1 MPDMGEVLALR
12 DFRLLWLS
20 QALSTVGD
28 RLVLV
33 VLALYVND
41 IGSPSDVGIVLAAN
55 AIPFVGLLLLGG
67 VWADRLPRHRV
78 MVATDLF
85 RGALHALL
93 AVLILTGGA
102 PIWAIAVIEA
112 LFGAAQAFFRPAYTG
127 LIPQTVP
134 DELLQEAQAV
144 TFLTYNVSGFVGPAL
159 ASALFVTVGAGVA
172 FAVDAATFFV
182 GAALLGAIRPRER
195 GERPPREPLL
205 RELAGGWREVR
216 ARPWV
221 MMIIASASFSLLFA
235 VAPFQALGPAIAAEV
250 YDEAAV
256 YGLVGA
262 FSGGGSIA
270 GTLLAARWR
279 PARPLFVSMVAILP
293 WTLAY
298 VVFALGVPLW
308 ALAPFSFAGGAGV
321 GLFLVWWETALAQQ
335 IPPAALSR
343 VSSFDW
349 MGSLGLLPVGFL
361 LAGPAGEAFGVTET
375 LLVGAALALVVDAL
389 VAFAGPVRTFQS
401 KGRPAS
407 GVEASA

>member
-1 MPDMGEVLALR
+1 MPDMRRVLAIR

-93 AVLILTGGA
+93 AVLILAGDV

-127 LIPQTVP
+127 LVPQTVP
-134 DELLQEAQAV
+134 EDLLQEAQAV

-159 ASALFVTVGAGVA
+159 ASALFLTVGAGAA
-172 FAVDAATFFV
+172 FAVDAVTFFV
-182 GAALLGAIRPRER
+182 GAALLAAIRPRER

-216 ARPWV
+216 SRPWV
-221 MMIIASASFSLLFA
+221 MLIIASASFSLLVA
-235 VAPFQALGPAIAAEV
+235 VAPFQALGPAIADEV
-250 YDEAAV
+250 YGEAAV

-279 PARPLFVSMVAILP
+279 PERPLFVSSLAILP
-293 WTLAY
+293 WTLGY
-298 VVFALGVPLW
+298 LVFALGVPLW
-308 ALAPFSFAGGAGV
+308 ALAPFAFLGGAGV

-375 LLVGAALALVVDAL
+375 LLAGAALALVVDAL
-389 VAFAGPVRTFQS
+389 VACARPIRTFRS
-401 KGRPAS
+401 SGPPAPA
-407 GVEASA
+407 G